1 MKLRLSW
8 RYFLQQQNATHDRRP
23 QYYERTILKQR
34 FPLGTTLFL
43 HRYGTFRGT
52 FTHVRAYV

>member
-8 RYFLQQQNATHDRRP
+8 RYFLQQQNAIHDRRP
-23 QYYERTILKQR
+23 QYYERTILKRR

-43 HRYGTFRGT
+43 HR
-52 FTHVRAYV
+52 